1 MPLRAARTLPAHPL
15 PTLSRWILTLALTL
29 VAWRLRQRMR
39 RDIGRL
45 PPHLLCDVGID
56 PWVAEAEAEK
66 PFWRA

>member
-1 MPLRAARTLPAHPL
+1 MPLQATRSLPAHPL
-15 PTLSRWILTLALTL
+15 PTVSRWVLNIALAF
-29 VAWRLRQRMR
+29 VAWQMRQRMR

-45 PPHLLCDVGID
+45 PPYLLSDVGID